1 MNKKYISQNIQEI
14 IDDLNSKNFEKVIKK
29 IELLSEKKTDVNFE
43 FWKEQ
48 IEIYEKSFLKKID
61 KFKLFINIGVIFFK
75 LGKITDS
82 INFYKFSIQDN
93 PNFSLAYNNLGISY
107 LEIGMFEKAAE
118 NFEIAFK
125 LNTNDIS
132 AQKHLINI
140 LNLVIPNDN
149 KYEGI
154 IKLNYKINT
163 LIKNLKIK
171 NYFDTENIKKILN
184 LSNNLIDNFEND
196 LVFNETQIFRKNSTN
211 LNCLRHFKVFNEFN
225 IIPKF
230 CFSCYKIQINLF
242 TVVDLI
248 KLYFIF
254 DNINLIKNNMRKC
267 MVETRNQIRGNYKG
281 YIYCTGLEE
290 AKSILELIKE
300 EIKLANLNKFKIAI
314 KHGCSEFYQSYP
326 EYEKINFD
334 GEQIMKYNQNWSEKE
349 KLVDERIP
357 KRNDKDKKIWGT
369 YVKGI
374 NLSDVLII
382 NNWMNY
388 ADIIGDFSY
397 KKIFENTIKSNFLN
411 KILENQVEFRK
422 NNFFN

>member
-171 NYFDTENIKKILN
+171 NYFDTKNIKKILN

-225 IIPKF
+225 IIPEF

-422 NNFFN
+422 NNFF

>member
-82 INFYKFSIQDN
+82 IKFYKFSIQDN

-171 NYFDTENIKKILN
+171 NYFDTKNIKKILN

-225 IIPKF
+225 IIPEF

>member
-171 NYFDTENIKKILN
+171 NYFDTKNIKKILN

-225 IIPKF
+225 IIPEF

-290 AKSILELIKE
+290 AKGILELIKK

-411 KILENQVEFRK
+411 KILESQVEFRK

>member
-140 LNLVIPNDN
+140 LNLIILQIPTS
-149 KYEGI
+149 I
-154 IKLNYKINT
+154 Q
-163 LIKNLKIK
+163 
-171 NYFDTENIKKILN
+171 NYFLFILYCF
-184 LSNNLIDNFEND
+184 LI
-196 LVFNETQIFRKNSTN
+196 Q
-211 LNCLRHFKVFNEFN
+211 
-225 IIPKF
+225 
-230 CFSCYKIQINLF
+230 
-242 TVVDLI
+242 
-248 KLYFIF
+248 FI
-254 DNINLIKNNMRKC
+254 
-267 MVETRNQIRGNYKG
+267 
-281 YIYCTGLEE
+281 
-290 AKSILELIKE
+290 
-300 EIKLANLNKFKIAI
+300 
-314 KHGCSEFYQSYP
+314 
-326 EYEKINFD
+326 
-334 GEQIMKYNQNWSEKE
+334 W
-349 KLVDERIP
+349 
-357 KRNDKDKKIWGT
+357 
-369 YVKGI
+369 
-374 NLSDVLII
+374 
-382 NNWMNY
+382 
-388 ADIIGDFSY
+388 
-397 KKIFENTIKSNFLN
+397 
-411 KILENQVEFRK
+411 
-422 NNFFN
+422 

>member
-171 NYFDTENIKKILN
+171 NYFDTKNIKKILN

-225 IIPKF
+225 IIPEF

-290 AKSILELIKE
+290 AKGILELIKK

-397 KKIFENTIKSNFLN
+397 KKIFENTVKSNFLN
-411 KILENQVEFRK
+411 KILESQVEFRK

>member
-171 NYFDTENIKKILN
+171 NYFDTKNIKKILN

-225 IIPKF
+225 IIPEF

-397 KKIFENTIKSNFLN
+397 KKIFENTVKSNFLN
-411 KILENQVEFRK
+411 KILESQVEFRK

>member
-171 NYFDTENIKKILN
+171 NYFDTKNIKKILN

-225 IIPKF
+225 IIPEF

>member
-171 NYFDTENIKKILN
+171 NYFDTKNIKKILN

-242 TVVDLI
+242 SVVDLI

-290 AKSILELIKE
+290 AKGILELIKK

>member
-171 NYFDTENIKKILN
+171 NYFDTKNIKKILN

-290 AKSILELIKE
+290 AKSILELIKK

>member
-140 LNLVIPNDN
+140 LNLIIPSDN

-225 IIPKF
+225 IIPEF

>member
-140 LNLVIPNDN
+140 LNLVIPKDN

-171 NYFDTENIKKILN
+171 NYFDTKNIKKILN

-225 IIPKF
+225 IIPEF

>member
-140 LNLVIPNDN
+140 LNLIIPSDN

-171 NYFDTENIKKILN
+171 NYFDTKNIKKILN

-225 IIPKF
+225 IIPEF

-290 AKSILELIKE
+290 AKSILELIKK

>member
-140 LNLVIPNDN
+140 LNLIIPSDN

-171 NYFDTENIKKILN
+171 NYFDTKNIKKILN

-290 AKSILELIKE
+290 AKGILELIKK

>member
-140 LNLVIPNDN
+140 LNLIIPSDN

-171 NYFDTENIKKILN
+171 NYFDTKNIKKILN

-225 IIPKF
+225 IIPEF

>member
-171 NYFDTENIKKILN
+171 NYFDTKNIKKILN

-290 AKSILELIKE
+290 AKGILELIKK

>member
-171 NYFDTENIKKILN
+171 NYFDTKNIKKILN

-397 KKIFENTIKSNFLN
+397 KKIFENTVKSNFLN
-411 KILENQVEFRK
+411 KILESQVEFRK

>member
-171 NYFDTENIKKILN
+171 NYFDTKNIKKILN

-290 AKSILELIKE
+290 AKSILELIKK

-397 KKIFENTIKSNFLN
+397 KKIFENTVKSNFLN
-411 KILENQVEFRK
+411 KILESQVEFRK

>member
-171 NYFDTENIKKILN
+171 NYFDTKNIKKILN

-242 TVVDLI
+242 SVVDLI

>member
-225 IIPKF
+225 IIPEF

-290 AKSILELIKE
+290 AKGILELIKK